1 MSRSTTYDYIIV
13 GAGSAGCALAGR
25 LSGDPSVSVLVLE
38 AGPKDWDPR
47 FSFPLGEALTVGSRY
62 DWAFKS
68 EPEPALHGQQFEL
81 PRGRVLGGSSSINGK
96 LYVRGNA
103 KDFDE
108 WESLGNPGWGFDS
121 VLPCFMRSEH
131 WEHGAS
137 PLRGTDGPLETSF
150 GHYQHSIYQAF
161 IDAGKSL
168 GFAYNP
174 DYNGPSQ
181 EGFAWSQFTHTHES
195 VARCSSFRAY
205 LRPMLDRPNLT
216 VMTGAFVTRIL
227 LQGDHC
233 EGVQVQH
240 KGKEL
245 QLRSRLDT
253 VLSAGAYQSPQLLML
268 SGVGDPQMLAEH
280 GIETQHA
287 LPGVGR
293 NLQDHF
299 GSTIQFESKTTDTYF
314 RLMNPFNAASAL
326 LQYVVR
332 REGPFSIFP
341 MNALAFVKTL
351 PELSRPDVQF
361 LMFPSAVNPNSA
373 NDPWPRKH
381 ALAIQWAVCRPE
393 SRGEVTLNSA
403 NPMDPPKIIHRFL
416 SEEADRA
423 ANRRAFRLARELFAQ
438 GPLKA
443 LVGEEAEESRQ
454 CVTDEQIDNYMS
466 YLSGTHYH
474 PVGTCK
480 MGSDDQAVVDARLR
494 VHGIKG
500 LRVVDASIMPTIV
513 GGNTNAASI
522 MIGERAAELI
532 QEERAGGLKASA

>member
-1 MSRSTTYDYIIV
+1 MSRTTTYDYIIV

-25 LSGDPSVSVLVLE
+25 LSEDPSVSVLVLE

-103 KDFDE
+103 GDFDE
-108 WESLGNPGWGFDS
+108 WEALGNPGWGFAS

-131 WEHGAS
+131 WEHGAA
-137 PLRGTDGPLETSF
+137 PLRGTGGPLETTF

-161 IDAGKSL
+161 IDAGTSL
-168 GFAYNP
+168 GFPYNA

-195 VARCSSFRAY
+195 VARCSSARAY
-205 LRPMLDRPNLT
+205 LRPVLDRSNLT
-216 VMTGAFVTRIL
+216 VMTGALVTQVL
-227 LQGDHC
+227 LQGDRC
-233 EGVQVQH
+233 EGVAVQY
-240 KGKEL
+240 KGKTL

-268 SGVGDPQMLAEH
+268 SGIGDPQTLAEH
-280 GIETQHA
+280 GIETRHV

-416 SEEADRA
+416 SEETDRA
-423 ANRRAFRLARELFAQ
+423 ANRRAFRLARQLFAQ

-443 LVGEEAEESRQ
+443 LVGEEAAESRE

-532 QEERAGGLKASA
+532 QEERAGGLKISA

>member
-1 MSRSTTYDYIIV
+1 MSRSNQYDYIII

-25 LSGDPSVSVLVLE
+25 LSEDPAVSVLLLE

-47 FSFPLGEALTVGSRY
+47 FSFPLGEAVTVGSRY

-68 EPEPALHGQQFEL
+68 EPEPELKGQRFDL

-103 KDFDE
+103 QDYDE
-108 WESLGNPGWGFDS
+108 WEALGNPGWGFDS
-121 VLPCFMRSEH
+121 VLPCFMRSER
-131 WEHGAS
+131 WESGPS
-137 PLRGTDGPLETSF
+137 PLRGTQGSLETSF
-150 GHYQHSIYQAF
+150 GHYQHSVYQAF
-161 IDAGKSL
+161 IDAGTSM
-168 GFAYNP
+168 GFVFNP

-195 VARCSSFRAY
+195 VARCSSARAY
-205 LRPMLDRPNLT
+205 LRPARERPNLT
-216 VMTGAFVTRIL
+216 VMTGALVRQL
-227 LQGDHC
+227 LLAGGRC
-233 EGVQVQH
+233 EGALVRH
-240 KGKEL
+240 KG
-245 QLRSRLDT
+245 RDVAFHARLDT
-253 VLSAGAYQSPQLLML
+253 VLCAGAYQSPQLLML
-268 SGVGDPQMLAEH
+268 SGIGDPAMLAEH
-280 GIETQHA
+280 GITTRHA

-299 GSTIQFESKTTDTYF
+299 GSTIQFESRTDDTYY
-314 RLMNPFNAASAL
+314 RLMNPVNAVSAL

-332 REGPFSIFP
+332 REGPFSVFP

-373 NDPWPRKH
+373 NDPWPRRH
-381 ALAIQWAVCRPE
+381 ALAIQWAVCRPA

-403 NPMDPPKIIHRFL
+403 NPMDPPRIIHRFL
-416 SEEADRA
+416 SDERDKAV
-423 ANRRAFRLARELFAQ
+423 NRRAFRLARALFNQ

-443 LVGEEAEESRQ
+443 LVGEELEESRN
-454 CVTDEQIDNYMS
+454 CTTDTQIDEYMS
-466 YLSGTHYH
+466 YLSGSHYH

-480 MGSDDQAVVDARLR
+480 MGSDDMAVVDARLR
-494 VHGIKG
+494 VHGVSG

-513 GGNTNAASI
+513 GGNTNAPSI

-532 QEERAGGLKASA
+532 VEERKKGLKIPA

>member
-1 MSRSTTYDYIIV
+1 MSRTTTYDYIIV

-25 LSGDPSVSVLVLE
+25 LSEDPSISVLVLE

-68 EPEPALHGQQFEL
+68 EPEPALRGQQFEL

-103 KDFDE
+103 QDFDE
-108 WESLGNPGWGFDS
+108 WEALGNPGWGFDS

-137 PLRGTDGPLETSF
+137 PLRGTGGPLETTF

-161 IDAGKSL
+161 IDAGTSL

-195 VARCSSFRAY
+195 VARCSSARAY
-205 LRPMLDRPNLT
+205 LRPVRDRSNLT
-216 VMTGAFVTRIL
+216 VMTGALVTKVL
-227 LQGDHC
+227 LQGDQC
-233 EGVQVQH
+233 EGVAVQY
-240 KGKEL
+240 KGKVL

-268 SGVGDPQMLAEH
+268 SGIGDPQTLAEH
-280 GIETQHA
+280 GIETRHV

-299 GSTIQFESKTTDTYF
+299 GSTIQFESKTTDTYY
-314 RLMNPFNAASAL
+314 RLMNPFSAASAL

-381 ALAIQWAVCRPE
+381 ALAIQWAVCRPQ

-403 NPMDPPKIIHRFL
+403 NPMAPPKIIHRFL
-416 SEEADRA
+416 SEETDRA
-423 ANRRAFRLARELFAQ
+423 ANRRAFRLARQLFAQ

-443 LVGEEAEESRQ
+443 LVGEEAAQSRE

-480 MGSDDQAVVDARLR
+480 MGNDDQAVVDARLR

-532 QEERAGGLKASA
+532 QEERAGGLKISA

>member
-1 MSRSTTYDYIIV
+1 MSRTTTYDYIIV

-25 LSGDPSVSVLVLE
+25 LSEDPSVSVLVLE

-103 KDFDE
+103 GDFDE
-108 WESLGNPGWGFDS
+108 WEALGNPGWGFAS
-121 VLPCFMRSEH
+121 VLPCFVRSEH
-131 WEHGAS
+131 WEHGTA
-137 PLRGTDGPLETSF
+137 PLRGTGGPLETTF

-195 VARCSSFRAY
+195 VARCSSARAY
-205 LRPMLDRPNLT
+205 LRPVLDRSNLT
-216 VMTGAFVTRIL
+216 VMTGARVTKVL
-227 LQGDHC
+227 LQGDRC
-233 EGVQVQH
+233 EGVAVQY
-240 KGKEL
+240 KGKAL

-268 SGVGDPQMLAEH
+268 SGIGDPQALAEH
-280 GIETQHA
+280 GIETLHA
-287 LPGVGR
+287 LAGVGR

-299 GSTIQFESKTTDTYF
+299 GSTLQFESKTTDTYY
-314 RLMNPFNAASAL
+314 RLMNPFSAASAL

-332 REGPFSIFP
+332 REGPLSIFP

-351 PELSRPDVQF
+351 PELARPDVQF

-403 NPMDPPKIIHRFL
+403 DPMDPPKIIHRFL
-416 SEEADRA
+416 SEETDRA
-423 ANRRAFRLARELFAQ
+423 TNRRAFRLARQLFAQ

-443 LVGEEAEESRQ
+443 LVGEEAAESRE

-480 MGSDDQAVVDARLR
+480 MGNDDLAVVDARLR

-532 QEERAGGLKASA
+532 QEERAGGLKISA

>member
-1 MSRSTTYDYIIV
+1 MSRTTTYDYIIV

-25 LSGDPSVSVLVLE
+25 LSEDPSVSVLVLE

-103 KDFDE
+103 GDFDE
-108 WESLGNPGWGFDS
+108 WEALGNPGWGFAS

-131 WEHGAS
+131 WEHGSS
-137 PLRGTDGPLETSF
+137 PLRGTGGPLETTF

-161 IDAGKSL
+161 IDAGTSL
-168 GFAYNP
+168 GFPYNL

-195 VARCSSFRAY
+195 VARCSSARAY
-205 LRPMLDRPNLT
+205 LRPVLDRSNLT
-216 VMTGAFVTRIL
+216 VMTGALVTQVL
-227 LQGDHC
+227 LQGDRC
-233 EGVQVQH
+233 EGVAVQY
-240 KGKEL
+240 KGKTL

-268 SGVGDPQMLAEH
+268 SGIGDPQTLAEH
-280 GIETQHA
+280 GIETRHV

-416 SEEADRA
+416 SEETDRA

-443 LVGEEAEESRQ
+443 LVGEEAAESRE

-480 MGSDDQAVVDARLR
+480 MGSDEQAVVDARLR

-532 QEERAGGLKASA
+532 QEERAGGLKVSA

>member
-1 MSRSTTYDYIIV
+1 MSRTTTYDYIIV

-25 LSGDPSVSVLVLE
+25 LSEDPSVSVLVLE

-103 KDFDE
+103 GDFDE
-108 WESLGNPGWGFDS
+108 WEALGNPGWGFAS

-131 WEHGAS
+131 WEHGSS
-137 PLRGTDGPLETSF
+137 PLRGTGGPLETTF

-161 IDAGKSL
+161 IDAGTSL
-168 GFAYNP
+168 GFPYNL

-195 VARCSSFRAY
+195 VARCSSARAY
-205 LRPMLDRPNLT
+205 LRPVLDRSNLT
-216 VMTGAFVTRIL
+216 VMTGTLVTQVL
-227 LQGDHC
+227 LQGDRC
-233 EGVQVQH
+233 EGVAVQY
-240 KGKEL
+240 KGKTL

-268 SGVGDPQMLAEH
+268 SGIGDPQTLAEH
-280 GIETQHA
+280 GIETRHV

-416 SEEADRA
+416 SEETDRA

-443 LVGEEAEESRQ
+443 LVGEEAAESRE

-480 MGSDDQAVVDARLR
+480 MGSDEQAVVDARLR

-532 QEERAGGLKASA
+532 QEERAGGLKVSA